1 MNPINKAIN
10 LYGAKRELNIT
21 QLYIYCIQNAT
32 LLRWFLME
40 IIRKE
45 LSEKNFRA
53 IANLIIDSKKLYTS
67 ANADNKYF
75 YSFCSYHHNIVCT
88 NSFWQRVFK
97 LDFFDIFPHTLK
109 NM

>member
-1 MNPINKAIN
+1 MYPINKAIN

-40 IIRKE
+40 IIKKE

-53 IANLIIDSKKLYTS
+53 IANLIMD
-67 ANADNKYF
+67 A
-75 YSFCSYHHNIVCT
+75 
-88 NSFWQRVFK
+88 
-97 LDFFDIFPHTLK
+97 K
-109 NM
+109 NYVLPQM